1 MHDIKWIREHPED
14 FDENLKKRGKAPHAE
29 ILLSLD
35 QSYRSCVAETQA
47 LQQKRNDVAATMGK
61 MRGKG
66 EDTAAL
72 VEEGTALKNKLATLE
87 AEERALFEKLN
98 FSLASLP
105 NLMLDSVPQGTS
117 DADNKTV
124 RVVGDPALF
133 SFKPKEHFELG
144 EALGL
149 MDFEQ
154 AAQVSG
160 SRFVILKGAL
170 ARLERALAQFM
181 LDTHVNEFGYTE
193 VSPPLLVTSDT
204 MFGTGQLPNLGED
217 SFKTQNHW
225 LIPTAEVPL
234 TNLVAKKTLD
244 ESQLP
249 LRFVGHTP
257 CFRSEAGAAGKDT
270 RGMLRQHQFYK
281 VELVSIVHPDDAQG
295 ELERMTGAAERI
307 LQKLNLPYRVQLL
320 CTGDAGFCSQKT
332 YDLEVWLPGQDQ
344 YREISSCSTCGPF
357 QARRMN
363 ARFRPKDIDGQK
375 QKPQF
380 VHTLNGSG
388 LAVGRTL
395 IAVLENYQQADGS
408 IRIPEVLYPYMN
420 GLKEIK

>member
-1 MHDIKWIREHPED
+1 MHDIKWIREHPEE